1 MDFAGVRNG
10 APVLRETRGVAA
22 INMTIN
28 RKFFFDNTRLNLFD
42 GAMSADQVAGLTG
55 ILDKWEKEMAADDDR
70 WLAYMLATVHHET
83 GRTMQPVRETFAS
96 TDDQAIARLDKAF
109 KNGKLPWVSKPYWR
123 RDADGKS
130 WLGRG
135 YVQLTHKDNYVKM
148 KATTGEDLVAS
159 PDSAMKVPVALKIL
173 FRGMVEGSF
182 SPGNKLSKYFKGAK
196 EDWRNARKIIN
207 GLDKADLV
215 ASYGKKYYAS
225 ISHTT

>member
-1 MDFAGVRNG
+1 MA
-10 APVLRETRGVAA
+10 
-22 INMTIN
+22 IN

-42 GAMSADQVAGLTG
+42 GEMKASQVAGLTA
-55 ILDKWEKEMAADDDR
+55 ILDKWEKEMASADDR

-83 GRTMQPVRETFAS
+83 GRTMQPIRETFAS
-96 TDDQAIARLDKAF
+96 TDDQAISRLENAYK
-109 KNGKLPWVSKPYWR
+109 KGRLPWVSKPYWR
-123 RDADGKS
+123 KDADGKC

-135 YVQLTHKDNYVKM
+135 YVQLTHRDNYVKM
-148 KATTGEDLVAS
+148 KAITGEDLVAH

-182 SPGNKLSKYFKGAK
+182 SAGNKLSKYFKGNTQ
-196 EDWRNARKIIN
+196 DWRNARKIIN

-225 ISHTT
+225 ISYTT